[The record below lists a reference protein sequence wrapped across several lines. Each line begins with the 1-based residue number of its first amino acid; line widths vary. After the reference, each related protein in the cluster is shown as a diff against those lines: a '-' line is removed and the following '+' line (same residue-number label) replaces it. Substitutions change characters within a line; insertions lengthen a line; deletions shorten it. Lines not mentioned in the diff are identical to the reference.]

1 MQKSKSKSNENDVKS
16 AKLPRSIQKSDN
28 ILGNTCKSYS
38 FTHSIEYLLL
48 HFVLNLRIFIFK
60 AQIRRWV
67 FVSFVKWVDV
77 KLAHGSVGQPNQNR
91 LRSRMDL

>member
-1 MQKSKSKSNENDVKS
+1 MQKSKSKLKVTTKSNDNDVKS

-38 FTHSIEYLLL
+38 F
-48 HFVLNLRIFIFK
+48 RIFIFM

-67 FVSFVKWVDV
+67 FVGPKY
-77 KLAHGSVGQPNQNR
+77 
-91 LRSRMDL
+91 